1 VTTAA
6 SLYRSVFDDLERRIA
21 FTAGASPVAV
31 YGLGKMGLPL
41 AAAFAEL
48 TGSTI
53 GVDVDP
59 AVVSA
64 VEAGDCPVANE
75 PGLPDLVAETVECG
89 ALRATTDGERAA
101 SQANVHVLIVPTTLT
116 DGADPD
122 LGALRAAT
130 ETVGAGL
137 STGDLVIVESTVPPG
152 TTAEVVDP
160 ILAEESGLD
169 ADRYGLAFCPER
181 TASGTALRDIRG
193 QYPKIV
199 GGVDAE
205 STRVARLVYE
215 ELSDNGVVSVSDAR
229 TAEAVKLFEGLYRD
243 VNIALANELALLR
256 DELGVDVR
264 EAIAAANGLPMCD
277 LHDPGAGVG
286 GHCIPYYPYFVM
298 SAVEEA
304 TPLLRTARE
313 TNDRMPGFVL
323 TKVREGLLAT
333 GTDPGEATVA
343 VLGLAYRPGVNET
356 RASPAKPLVRGL
368 SAYGTDVVVVDPV
381 VTDPHVVDAR
391 RAEVADLPAL
401 APDAVALVTAHEAFA
416 AVDWTALDPTV
427 VVDGR
432 AALDLAD
439 THHYVYTVGSG
450 PDGRGWAESESEPEA
465 R

>member
-1 VTTAA
+1 MTGAV
-6 SLYRSVFDDLERRIA
+6 SLYRSSLDDLERRIA
-21 FTAGASPVAV
+21 FTAGASTVAV

-41 AAAFAEL
+41 AAAFADL
-48 TGSTI
+48 TGSTL

-75 PGLPDLVAETVECG
+75 PGLADLVAETVERG

-101 SQANVHVLIVPTTLT
+101 SQARVHVLIVPTTLT
-116 DGADPD
+116 DAADPD
-122 LGALRAAT
+122 LAALRAAA

-137 STGDLVIVESTVPPG
+137 SAGDVVLVESTVPPG
-152 TTAEVVDP
+152 TTTDVVDP
-160 ILAEESGLD
+160 VLAEESGLD
-169 ADRYGLAFCPER
+169 PARYGLAFCPER
-181 TASGTALRDIRG
+181 TSSGTALRDIHG

-199 GGVDAE
+199 GGVDEE
-205 STRVARLVYE
+205 STRVARVIYG
-215 ELSDNGVVSVSDAR
+215 ELSENEVVPVSDAR

-256 DELGVDVR
+256 DDLGVDVR

-298 SAVEEA
+298 SAVETE

-313 TNDRMPGFVL
+313 RNDRMPGFVL
-323 TKVREGLLAT
+323 KKVREGLLAT
-333 GTDPGEATVA
+333 GTDPAEATVA

-368 SAYGTDVVVVDPV
+368 SAYGADVVAVDPV
-381 VTDPHVVDAR
+381 VTDPHVVDAPR
-391 RAEVADLPAL
+391 VDAADLPDI
-401 APDAVALVTAHEAFA
+401 APDAVALVTAHDEFA
-416 AVDWTALDPTV
+416 ALDWAALDPAV

-432 AALDLAD
+432 AALDIDD
-439 THHYVYTVGSG
+439 THHHVYTVGSG
-450 PDGRGWAESESEPEA
+450 PGGRGWAEPESEA